1 VSNKTAVFQF
11 PEDSDMVLIR
21 TIGLSFLMIAAALGY
36 AQQPATI
43 KIGSSDVKPTVTN
56 LPVSGSTVTDLHL
69 RPFFITTIRLPEPA
83 TSVAVGD
90 KTLFDAE
97 HSTDEPRLVFVKP
110 KTKDA
115 AESNL
120 AIALQSGQEIS
131 IRLISDGSAANTPID
146 FVVNYQ
152 PHASFLIGST
162 DGAEHSGDPHRD
174 DSTKAIPVI
183 DQALRKQADISTPD
197 WVGGLPKSAKNPD
210 GKAVGKPILGALGEV
225 RGKGDE
231 MLIAY
236 SVMNTTDHWIE
247 VLPPQIELNSPNTE
261 SGKKKDKKKRPIL
274 AEQVPI
280 TDYRL
285 NARRLAPGERADGA
299 VQFGRPGFKQS
310 EDKLLLQ
317 LATASAVDTP
327 LLIPV
332 PFVAP
337 GR

>member
-1 VSNKTAVFQF
+1 MN
-11 PEDSDMVLIR
+11 LIR
-21 TIGLSFLMIAAALGY
+21 TFGLVSILMSAVVLSH
-36 AQQPATI
+36 AQQPTTI
-43 KIGSSDVKPTVTN
+43 KVGSSDVKPTVTN
-56 LPVSGSTVTDLHL
+56 IPISGGTVTDLHL
-69 RPFFITTIRLPEPA
+69 KPFFITTIRLPEPA

-110 KTKDA
+110 RTKEA
-115 AESNL
+115 AVSNL

-131 IRLISDGSAANTPID
+131 IRLVSDGNGSNTPVD

-152 PHASFLIGST
+152 PHESFLIGST
-162 DGAEHSGDPHRD
+162 DAVDHAGDSNRD
-174 DSTKAIPVI
+174 DSTKAIPFI
-183 DQALRKQADISTPD
+183 DQALRKQAEISTPD
-197 WVGGLPKSAKNPD
+197 WVGGTPKNARNPD
-210 GKAVGKPILGALGEV
+210 AKAVGKPIVGALGEV

-231 MLIAY
+231 LLIAY

-247 VLPPQIELNSPNTE
+247 VLPPQIELNSPSTE
-261 SGKKKDKKKRPIL
+261 SGKKRDKKKRPIL

-280 TDYRL
+280 ADYRL

-299 VQFGRPGFKQS
+299 VQFARPGFKQS

-317 LATASAVDTP
+317 LATVSAVDTP